1 MWRVI
6 LEKTAAKGTTTDL
19 VKDLLAPHPRNRKAP
34 FLKALIEDQKVVVS
48 PEPVS
53 GFDPTVTE
61 PEALLFTDDLTMAAG
76 RIPNL
81 IATLQRLLWRRPCVC
96 SASRT
101 RLAASQGRGSGSDR
115 ISS

>member
-1 MWRVI
+1 MI

-19 VKDLLAPHPRNRKAP
+19 VKDLLAQHPRNRKAP

-81 IATLQRLLWRRPCVC
+81 IATLQRLLNWRRPCVC